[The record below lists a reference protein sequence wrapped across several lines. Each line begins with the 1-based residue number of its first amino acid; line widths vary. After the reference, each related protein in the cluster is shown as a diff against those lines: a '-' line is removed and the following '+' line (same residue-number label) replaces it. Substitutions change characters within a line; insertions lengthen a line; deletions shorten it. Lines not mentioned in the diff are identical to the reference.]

1 MNFSL
6 DKSDKLLY
14 NFEKIR
20 IFTFTA
26 FAIFAK
32 LKGTRLDIDFRARRT
47 TIQWYF
53 HVLTALA
60 KLSSQR
66 VGLFPAT
73 SQGTTNEIALCYS
86 TERESNGRS
95 SEAAVALYKTTAP
108 VKPSPFYRKF
118 LVVPPGCRL
127 AIPY

>member
-1 MNFSL
+1 MKFSL
-6 DKSDKLLY
+6 DKSNELLY

-20 IFTFTA
+20 IFTFTK

-53 HVLTALA
+53 NALTVLVQLC
-60 KLSSQR
+60 SQR
-66 VGLFPAT
+66 VGFFSAT

-86 TERESNGRS
+86 T
-95 SEAAVALYKTTAP
+95 
-108 VKPSPFYRKF
+108 
-118 LVVPPGCRL
+118 
-127 AIPY
+127 